1 MKVRAS
7 YTRLLVSDLEAC
19 FNFYRDVME
28 FKVNIEAL
36 RDGYAEFAAG
46 DMTLALFRR
55 QEMAEII
62 GNENKPTHAEC
73 QDKFVLI
80 FTVANLEEECQKLKH
95 KGVKFAK
102 EPLSNPSYNLKTAYL
117 RDPDENLIGL
127 FQQIV

>member
-1 MKVRAS
+1 MKIRAA
-7 YTRLLVSDLEAC
+7 YTRILVSDLETC

-28 FKVNIEAL
+28 FKVNMEAL

-46 DMTLALFRR
+46 DMRLALFRR
-55 QEMAEII
+55 QEMAEMI

-73 QDKFVLI
+73 QDKLVLV
-80 FTVANLEEECQKLKH
+80 FTVADLEEECKQLKH
-95 KGVKFAK
+95 KGVKFTK
-102 EPLSNPSYNLKTAYL
+102 EPLSNPSYSLKTAYL